1 MNMSQGASWLVAT
14 LLFLAAGVPVASQAP
29 PTTDETDCLSENA
42 NRKNKMQF
50 FVCLNSKREFWQDQ
64 IIKVQ
69 TECQPNS
76 LKYAGCY
83 SRYLTLRNKANLLID
98 MLIAELKY
106 GDNTPPEK
114 FKQLMQAV
122 NASSQDLDK
131 YIQGTNCDG
140 ASNRFL
146 PLLIPIITAAF
157 LDRSRFLMDGWLSG
171 NRNIKDQRVMELT
184 SQRWRSPQEFGAMPP
199 TAPPSQGQPTPLP
212 GGLSPLPSSL
222 PPSDPSLAPPP
233 PGLTPLPSGLPP
245 GDPQPPPPP
254 PPPS

>member
-1 MNMSQGASWLVAT
+1 MNMRQGVPWLAVT
-14 LLFLAAGVPVASQAP
+14 LLLLTAGAPATSQEPPAAEES
-29 PTTDETDCLSENA
+29 DCLSENA

-50 FVCLNSKREFWQDQ
+50 FVCLNSKREYWQDQ

-76 LKYAGCY
+76 VKYAGCY
-83 SRYLTLRNKANLLID
+83 TRYLNLRNKANLLID

-114 FKQLMQAV
+114 FKQLMLGV
-122 NASSQDLDK
+122 NTSSQDLDK
-131 YIQGTNCDG
+131 YIQGTTCEG

-146 PLLIPIITAAF
+146 PLLIPLLTAAF
-157 LDRSRFLMDGWLSG
+157 LDRSRVLLDGWLSG
-171 NRNIKDQRVMELT
+171 NRNIKDQRVMELM

-199 TAPPSQGQPTPLP
+199 SAPPAQPQQISPGGFAPLP
-212 GGLSPLPSSL
+212 SGTQPMDPQPSLPSGEPSPLPSSL
-222 PPSDPSLAPPP
+222 PP
-233 PGLTPLPSGLPP
+233 
-245 GDPQPPPPP
+245 GDPPPP

>member
-1 MNMSQGASWLVAT
+1 MSMRQGVSWLTAT
-14 LLFLAAGVPVASQAP
+14 LLSLSAGVPAISQAP
-29 PTTDETDCLSENA
+29 PADESDCLSENA
-42 NRKNKMQF
+42 NKKNKMQF
-50 FVCLNSKREFWQDQ
+50 FVCLNSKREYWQDQ
-64 IIKVQ
+64 LIKVQ

-76 LKYAGCY
+76 LKYAGAY
-83 SRYLTLRNKANLLID
+83 SRYLILRNKANLLID

-114 FKQLMQAV
+114 FKQLMQSV
-122 NASSQDLDK
+122 NTSSQDLDK
-131 YIQGTNCDG
+131 YLQGTTCDG

-146 PLLIPIITAAF
+146 PLLIPLITAAF
-157 LDRSRFLMDGWLSG
+157 LDRSRFLLDGWLSG

-199 TAPPSQGQPTPLP
+199 TAPPTQAQPTPS
-212 GGLSPLPSSL
+212 GLSPLPSGL
-222 PPSDPSLAPPP
+222 PPADPSLAPPP
-233 PGLTPLPSGLPP
+233 AGLTPLPSGLPP